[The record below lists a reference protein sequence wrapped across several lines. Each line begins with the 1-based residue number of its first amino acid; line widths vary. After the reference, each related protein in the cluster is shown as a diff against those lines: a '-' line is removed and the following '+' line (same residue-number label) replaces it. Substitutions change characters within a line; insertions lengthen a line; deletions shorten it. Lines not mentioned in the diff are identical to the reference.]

1 MPVSNDAK
9 RHNHRLALAY
19 EPIGNVSLNPRD
31 ARIYGAAEKRRVAKT
46 VAALGA
52 MPVIVSAERVVISGN
67 IWLEAAILAGI
78 AEVPVIV
85 ADHFSAA
92 EADAF
97 MLAQV
102 RLVERGEWDARKV
115 GEILR
120 DLTLQPLDFDLE
132 ITGFD
137 VPEIDLYI
145 EGLGDP
151 VARDEETM
159 LPPLDKVPV
168 SRLGDIW
175 IAGRHRVGCADSRE
189 EASFAAVMNGAKADV
204 AFADVPYN
212 LEILGNVSGLGE
224 VKHGEFAMA
233 SGEMTEEEFTKFLVV
248 VTALAAAHC
257 TEGSLAYWCMDWR
270 HLHEMTLAGRAS
282 YDGLI
287 NLCVWCKNN
296 GGMGSFY
303 RSQHELIFVFKK
315 GNSKHRNN
323 VQLGRFGRNRSNV
336 FNYPGINSFGR
347 AGEEGNLLAMHPTV
361 KPVALVADILLD
373 ASARGERVLDP
384 FLGSGTT
391 LIAAEKVGRCAFG
404 LEIDPLY
411 VDCAIRRWERWTG
424 DEAVLESSGKTF
436 VQVSAER
443 TEKT

>member
-1 MPVSNDAK
+1 MPIASDVK

-19 EPIGNVSLNPRD
+19 EPIGRISLNPRD

-67 IWLEAAILAGI
+67 VWLEAAILAGLE
-78 AEVPVIV
+78 EVPVIV

-151 VARDEETM
+151 VAPDEDTS
-159 LPPLDKVPV
+159 LPPLAKFPV

-233 SGEMTEEEFTKFLVV
+233 SGEMTEEEFIKFLVV
-248 VTALAAAHC
+248 
-257 TEGSLAYWCMDWR
+257 
-270 HLHEMTLAGRAS
+270 
-282 YDGLI
+282 
-287 NLCVWCKNN
+287 
-296 GGMGSFY
+296 
-303 RSQHELIFVFKK
+303 
-315 GNSKHRNN
+315 
-323 VQLGRFGRNRSNV
+323 
-336 FNYPGINSFGR
+336 
-347 AGEEGNLLAMHPTV
+347 
-361 KPVALVADILLD
+361 
-373 ASARGERVLDP
+373 SA
-384 FLGSGTT
+384 
-391 LIAAEKVGRCAFG
+391 
-404 LEIDPLY
+404 
-411 VDCAIRRWERWTG
+411 
-424 DEAVLESSGKTF
+424 
-436 VQVSAER
+436 
-443 TEKT
+443 